1 MRYKSIFIML
11 AAFITLSFAALL
23 FTSCS
28 SADSSL
34 SSYTVLSPTVNPGET
49 LTGDDFIMVSEF
61 ASSSY
66 TVTIDGDTDTDE
78 PGFHSTT
85 ITVKSESGSEK
96 SYAVTY
102 TVRSPIY
109 DSIRVEAG
117 TESLTVEAF
126 INKSVVSDDD
136 DTVFSFANEEAV
148 NEALSTVG
156 TYKIAIYADKTLMY
170 SSLIIEDTT
179 PPAADPVTVYITS
192 VYVTPTAS
200 DFVTNIV
207 DIGEVTCEF
216 AENYDFVTTEDISVT
231 IILTDASGNTSEVVS
246 LATCSV
252 DSEAPVILGV
262 HSITAVAGES
272 IDYKDGVTV
281 TDNSGENISV
291 KVDVSRVD
299 TSTAGT
305 YEITYSATDSSG
317 NTTYE
322 RASVIIT
329 DKEAVSS
336 SVLTD
341 AAKAVYVSLDISG
354 KTKYEVAYAIY
365 TWVNTNISYS
375 EVGASELGFTEAAYD
390 GLTELVGDSY
400 TYMAVSE
407 VLLGLAG
414 IDTLEIE
421 RIGSDEEF
429 YWLLVDVGDGWYHF
443 DACRHYS
450 GMNFECFMR
459 TDAELEEYCA
469 AYGIEYYYLFDES
482 KYPTRATTSYY
493 EVETEDT
500 SSDVFTSEDGTSD
513 DTSSDVLI

>member
-96 SYAVTY
+96 SYDVTY

-148 NEALSTVG
+148 NEVLSTVG

-179 PPAADPVTVYITS
+179 PPSADSVTVYITS

-262 HSITAVAGES
+262 HNITALVGES

-299 TSTAGT
+299 TSTA
-305 YEITYSATDSSG
+305 
-317 NTTYE
+317 
-322 RASVIIT
+322 
-329 DKEAVSS
+329 
-336 SVLTD
+336 
-341 AAKAVYVSLDISG
+341 
-354 KTKYEVAYAIY
+354 
-365 TWVNTNISYS
+365 
-375 EVGASELGFTEAAYD
+375 
-390 GLTELVGDSY
+390 
-400 TYMAVSE
+400 
-407 VLLGLAG
+407 
-414 IDTLEIE
+414 
-421 RIGSDEEF
+421 
-429 YWLLVDVGDGWYHF
+429 
-443 DACRHYS
+443 
-450 GMNFECFMR
+450 
-459 TDAELEEYCA
+459 
-469 AYGIEYYYLFDES
+469 
-482 KYPTRATTSYY
+482 
-493 EVETEDT
+493 
-500 SSDVFTSEDGTSD
+500 
-513 DTSSDVLI
+513 